1 MGNLIQIKGM
11 QLMVNR
17 NFPAHGALKITV
29 EGNLLVIRAQG
40 PANTEMVLQYQR
52 EVQLYREQLCENAW
66 ASLTLLTG
74 EPLLPPEASSMM
86 VESIKQ
92 AEHMNLVA
100 TAVVFVDVQYQSIS
114 EQFWEG
120 IYQRTTLKHAFF
132 EQESI
137 AREWLRQEVTRRKE
151 TR

>member
-1 MGNLIQIKGM
+1 
-11 QLMVNR
+11 MVNR
-17 NFPAHGALKITV
+17 NFPIHGSLNVCV
-29 EGNLLVIRAQG
+29 ESGLMIIRARG

-52 EVQLYREQLCENAW
+52 EVNQHREQLSHKPW
-66 ASLTLLTG
+66 ASLTVLSG
-74 EPLLPPEASSMM
+74 EPLLPPEAAGMM

-100 TAVVFVDVQYQSIS
+100 TAIVFDDVQYKSIS

-132 EQESI
+132 DDELT
-137 AREWLRQEVTRRKE
+137 AKAWLKKQVVERHFSTD
-151 TR
+151 

>member
-1 MGNLIQIKGM
+1 
-11 QLMVNR
+11 MVNR
-17 NFPAHGALKITV
+17 SFPIHGSLNICV
-29 EGNLLVIRAQG
+29 ESQLMIIRARG

-52 EVQLYREQLCENAW
+52 EVNQHREQLCDNPW
-66 ASLTLLTG
+66 TSLTVLSG
-74 EPLLPPEASSMM
+74 EPLLPPEAAGMM

-100 TAVVFVDVQYQSIS
+100 TAIVFDDVQYKSIS

-132 EQESI
+132 DDESS
-137 AREWLRQEVTRRKE
+137 AKKWLSAELHSAQAK
-151 TR
+151 